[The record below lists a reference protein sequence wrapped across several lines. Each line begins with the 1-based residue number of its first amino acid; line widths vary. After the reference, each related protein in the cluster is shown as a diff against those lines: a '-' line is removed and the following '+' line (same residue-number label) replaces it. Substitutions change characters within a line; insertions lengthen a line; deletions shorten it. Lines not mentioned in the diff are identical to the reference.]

1 MLVGF
6 LLLICWPVAELY
18 VAVKVAEVIGLL
30 YTVLLLIASWPLG
43 IWAVRSQGRAVW
55 RRLTAAA
62 AEGRVPARE
71 VVDGAIVLI
80 GGALLI
86 IPGFITDVLGLA
98 LLAPGSRALTRR
110 AFARNIR
117 SRFVVSTARAARRQY
132 DVDSTARDLDQSRL
146 HP

>member
-1 MLVGF
+1 MLLAF
-6 LLLICWPVAELY
+6 LLLICWPVAEVY
-18 VAVKVAEVIGLL
+18 VALKVADAIGAL

-43 IWAVRSQGRAVW
+43 TWAVRSQGRIVW

-71 VVDGAIVLI
+71 VLDGAMVLI

-86 IPGFITDVLGLA
+86 VPGFITDAFGLVFLLPGFRSLMRAA
-98 LLAPGSRALTRR
+98 L
-110 AFARNIR
+110 ARNIH
-117 SRFVVSTARAARRQY
+117 SRLVVRTARVARRQY
-132 DVDSTARDLDQSRL
+132 DVDGVARDLDQSRL